1 MNLDTVIIQLRTQT
15 IATFN
20 RRIHGAAEF
29 APIADLDKT
38 DLPVP
43 CAFVIPL
50 ADRAQPQA
58 EQNIQLQ
65 DLEERFGVIVALS
78 NVQDRTG
85 LTAAINVYTVREVIW
100 KAILNWTPD
109 ENAYKPIRYYGARL
123 LSMNRAIL
131 FWMFEFYTQS
141 TIVDADGHQPELT
154 DLKTIQIDHDLG
166 PVDGQLEKQDRIT
179 NLDQ

>member
-1 MNLDTVIIQLRTQT
+1 MNLDAVIVQLRTQT
-15 IATFN
+15 IPTFN

-58 EQNIQLQ
+58 EQNIELQ

-85 LTAAINVYTVREVIW
+85 LKAALDVYTVREVIW
-100 KAILNWTPD
+100 KAILNWTP
-109 ENAYKPIRYYGARL
+109 NAQAYKPIRYYGARL
-123 LSMNRAIL
+123 LSMNRAVL
-131 FWMFEFYTQS
+131 FWMFEFYTQT

-154 DLKTIQIDHDLG
+154 DLKTIHIDYDSA
-166 PVDGQLEKQDRIT
+166 PIDGQLEKQDRII